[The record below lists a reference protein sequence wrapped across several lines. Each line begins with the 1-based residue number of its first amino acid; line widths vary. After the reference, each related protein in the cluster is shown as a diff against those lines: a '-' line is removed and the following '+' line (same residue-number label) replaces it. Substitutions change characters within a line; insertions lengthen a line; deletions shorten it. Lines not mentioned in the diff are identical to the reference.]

1 MYGIYFNY
9 YIIKGGENMSKIL
22 NVFSFSKEFFEVIY
36 RIVKGE
42 FKAIPIDTMN
52 IDYLYHVVNK
62 EDINN
67 IISDGYISISVYS
80 SDIFSGIRSKVFYA
94 FKDFP
99 TKERIALSKGNFLDE
114 KVVLKI
120 KYDKEKYK
128 DVYIRKYDEAI
139 LIPMTEDKFFLNDLE
154 YSVED
159 L

>member
-1 MYGIYFNY
+1 
-9 YIIKGGENMSKIL
+9 
-22 NVFSFSKEFFEVIY
+22 
-36 RIVKGE
+36 
-42 FKAIPIDTMN
+42 MN